1 MDDRNDLKQAGS
13 AVIDNNAL
21 ETAAG
26 VIDEDVLAT
35 DIAWPEDNGLAAA
48 DIGAPSETAHM
59 SADKPAEKPEEKTEE
74 NAADK
79 TYSEEDYV
87 KKVREI
93 MAIAKK
99 NYPKSS
105 VGKIMHAYEVADTM
119 HSGQRRQSGEPFIE
133 HPIEVA
139 YMLAEMQAAVD
150 CITAGMLHDVVEDTS
165 MTIDDVQAEFGPTIA
180 SLVDGVT
187 KLKRMGDTTKEE
199 QMAENLRKM
208 FLAIADDPRVV
219 VIKLVDRLHNM
230 RTLQYMNTDK
240 QMKKA
245 RETLDIYAPLAHR
258 FGMSKIKWELED
270 LSFKYLDP
278 IGYHELES
286 QLDRNRDERETFISN
301 IIQLVRAALEEGG
314 ITNAFI
320 DGRPKHLYSIKRKM
334 ETQNKRLDQI
344 YDLLAIRV
352 VVDTEAQCYSVLGI
366 VHHIFTV
373 VEGRFKDYIAQ
384 PKPNQYQ
391 SLHTTVMARDGSPF
405 EVQIRTWE
413 MHNRA
418 EMGIA
423 AHWRYKE
430 GNKKNAAVEEE
441 KKYEWVRALYES
453 QKDMD
458 TNDEFMEAFKMNLY
472 TDEVFVYTPKGDV
485 KALPQGSTPIDFAY
499 SIHSDIG
506 NRMVGARVNG
516 ELKPLDYTLQT
527 GDKVEIITSN
537 AANRAPSR
545 DWLKIVKSPEAR
557 SKLRQW
563 FKKERRDENIELGK
577 IMVER
582 ELKRQGYT
590 YQELFE
596 RDTLEEFLKRS
607 NFHSEDDMLNS
618 LGFGDITAQRVVTRL
633 KDMYLKKLAD
643 SGKDVDAG
651 KPQLEIRT
659 TPPVREKVSEDGIV
673 VQDMYNCLVKI
684 AKCCNPVPG
693 DAIVGYTTRT
703 RGVSVHREDC
713 PNVRSMAK
721 DEAQRMISVRW
732 AGESALNAKH
742 PAEIL
747 IEAIDNGRTLVE
759 VANAINEMAVRMTA
773 LNSKNTKDNYLMID
787 IVVMISDRKQLD
799 KLIQK
804 IEAIDSVVKVTR
816 SVK

>member
-1 MDDRNDLKQAGS
+1 MEGTSIKNDQTGDAG
-13 AVIDNNAL
+13 NTP
-21 ETAAG
+21 ET
-26 VIDEDVLAT
+26 VREHDKNRPLPDVQ
-35 DIAWPEDNGLAAA
+35 
-48 DIGAPSETAHM
+48 
-59 SADKPAEKPEEKTEE
+59 PAEALPAAVKEPAKEPVKEPKKKKTGVQDEVRLFLADCPEYKDDPYLEKVIKIAE
-74 NAADK
+74 
-79 TYSEEDYV
+79 
-87 KKVREI
+87 
-93 MAIAKK
+93 IAKE
-99 NYPKSS
+99 NFPKSN
-105 VGKIMHAYEVADTM
+105 VLKIFYAFRAAENMHR
-119 HSGQRRQSGEPFIE
+119 GQKRKSGEPFIE
-133 HPIEVA
+133 HPVEVA
-139 YMLAEMQAAVD
+139 LMLAEMQAAVD
-150 CITAGMLHDVVEDTS
+150 CIAAGMLHDVVEDTS
-165 MTIDDVQAEFGPTIA
+165 MTIDDVQAEFGSQIA

-187 KLKRMGDTTKEE
+187 KLKKMGDTTKEE

-278 IGYHELES
+278 IGYAELES
-286 QLDRNRDERETFISN
+286 QLDRNREEREQFIAKT
-301 IIQLVRAALEEGG
+301 IQLVKTALEESG
-314 ITNAFI
+314 ITGAFI

-334 ETQNKRLDQI
+334 ESQNKRLDQI

-366 VHHIFTV
+366 IHHIFTV

-430 GNKKNAAVEEE
+430 GSKRDAEIEEE
-441 KKYEWVRALYES
+441 KRYEWVRTLYES

-458 TNDEFMEAFKMNLY
+458 SPDEFMEAFKMNLY

-499 SIHSDIG
+499 SIHSEIG
-506 NRMVGARVNG
+506 NKMVGARVNG

-537 AANRAPSR
+537 APNRAPSR

-577 IMVER
+577 IMLER
-582 ELKRQGYT
+582 ELKRQGFT
-590 YQELFE
+590 YQELFDDSE
-596 RDTLEEFLKRS
+596 ILGDFLRRS
-607 NFHSEDDMLNS
+607 NFRSVDDMLNS
-618 LGFGDITAQRVVTRL
+618 LGFGDITAQKIILRL
-633 KDMYLKKLAD
+633 KDLYTKKLAD
-643 SGKDVDAG
+643 QNAAQEPANLKSARENK
-651 KPQLEIRT
+651 
-659 TPPVREKVSEDGIV
+659 TPLPPEKVSEDGII
-673 VQDMYNCLVKI
+673 VQDMYNCLVKT
-684 AKCCNPVPG
+684 ARCCNPVPG

-703 RGVSVHREDC
+703 RGVSVHRADC
-713 PNVRSMAK
+713 PNVKAMAAS
-721 DEAQRMISVRW
+721 EYARMIPVRW
-732 AGESALNAKH
+732 ANQPAVNPRH

-747 IEAIDNGRTLVE
+747 IEAIDDGQTIVRI
-759 VANAINEMAVRMTA
+759 ANAINEMCIKMTS
-773 LNSKNTKDNYLMID
+773 LNSRNTKDNNLMID
-787 IVVMISDRKQLD
+787 IVVIITDRQQLD

-804 IEAIDSVVKVTR
+804 IESIDTVNSVSR